1 MENLNKVWKEVSLK
15 ELTRM
20 EPFGLE
26 FRNIDFEVLNN
37 ALKMLYHIMG
47 GKV

>member
-1 MENLNKVWKEVSLK
+1 MENLNKVWKEASLK

-20 EPFGLE
+20 EPLGLE